1 MASLRYLVVIGGS
14 YVGVNTAQQ
23 LATAFAGRFRV
34 LLIEKNSHFQHLFAF
49 PRFAVVPGVD
59 THKAF
64 IPYSPGTFAN
74 CPPESGSVI
83 QARVTSLRRDSV
95 QLDRRVLLHGQ
106 HLDSIPY
113 SYLVVATGTKLS
125 PPSTLPGSEKLE
137 GTTWLRKHAQKVAR
151 SMQIVVIGGG
161 AVGVQMATDI
171 KELYP
176 QKSVVLVH
184 SRKNV
189 MNKFHSKFHDI
200 IADRCNEL
208 GIDMMSGSRVRLPTG
223 GYPTDGSLFNVEL
236 ENGKTIPADFAVIC
250 TGQIPQ
256 STLVKDIAAESVNP
270 DGFIKTLRT
279 LQISSDQYPNV
290 FAVGDIAATGA
301 HKAARPGGAQA
312 ELICKNVQHLLTE
325 EALET
330 YDNIPPAAIHLTLGI
345 TKSVVF
351 SNPAVGSSEPMIK
364 NKDDGRLDMGIEG
377 VWSRRGGGV
386 DAYL

>member
-1 MASLRYLVVIGGS
+1 MTSIRNLVIIGGS
-14 YVGVNTAQQ
+14 YVGINTAQQ
-23 LATAFAGRFRV
+23 LANAFSGRFRV

-64 IPYSPGTFAN
+64 IPYKPGTFAN

-83 QARVTSLRRDSV
+83 QAKVTSLSKSSV
-95 QLDRRVLLHGQ
+95 QLDRTVLLDGQ
-106 HLDSIPY
+106 HVDSIQY
-113 SYLVVATGTKLS
+113 SYLVLATGTKLS
-125 PPSTLPGSEKLE
+125 PPSTLPGSEKID
-137 GTTWLRKHAQKVAR
+137 GTAYLRKHAQKVIR
-151 SMQIVVIGGG
+151 SKQIVVIGGG
-161 AVGVQMATDI
+161 AVGVQMAADI

-176 QKSVVLVH
+176 KKSVTVVH

-189 MNKFHSKFHDI
+189 MNKFDSRFHDI
-200 IADRCNEL
+200 IAERFREL
-208 GIDMMSGSRVRLPTG
+208 GVEMALGSRVKLPAE
-223 GYPTDGSLFNVEL
+223 GYATDGSLFNVEL
-236 ENGKTIPADFAVIC
+236 ENGTAIPADFAIIC

-256 STLVKDIAAESVNP
+256 SDLVKSISPETVNP
-270 DGFIKTLRT
+270 DGFVKTLKT
-279 LQISSDQYPNV
+279 LQISHAEFPHV

-312 ELICKNVQHLLTE
+312 ELMVKNIQHLLE
-325 EALET
+325 EEPLET

-351 SNPAVGSSEPMIK
+351 GNPASGSSEPMIK
-364 NKDDGRLDMGIEG
+364 NKDDGRLDMGIDG
-377 VWSRRGGGV
+377 VWTRRGGGA